1 MTYVVLI
8 EQLSISGCCIHKT
21 FQEILLV
28 LVFVFDVSM
37 TPGIPGATAFQI
49 KELSLKTEY

>member
-1 MTYVVLI
+1 MNFG
-8 EQLSISGCCIHKT
+8 EQFRQLMRQYNTH

>member
-1 MTYVVLI
+1 MLF
-8 EQLSISGCCIHKT
+8 EQLSFSGYYVHKT